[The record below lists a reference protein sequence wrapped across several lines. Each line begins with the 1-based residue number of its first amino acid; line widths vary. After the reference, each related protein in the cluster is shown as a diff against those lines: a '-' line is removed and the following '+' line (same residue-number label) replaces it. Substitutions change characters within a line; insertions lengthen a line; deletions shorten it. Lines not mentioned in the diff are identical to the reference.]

1 MILFDKPECPFC
13 WKVRL
18 AITEL
23 NLDVDIINYLA
34 PGQEVIWRPLTPNTT
49 VPVLVTEEG
58 VLYESD
64 VIMEYL
70 ADLTGTLLPEN
81 RKERNTA
88 RLLHKYSDLKIGAGL
103 REVIFEKR
111 DKPEEQWDWD
121 RINKGRD
128 RFYQAL
134 PFLEVELDNKEYF
147 TSCYS
152 FPEAALTARFAL
164 AEAYGVEIPKEFP
177 GLQAWFSRMKARPSF
192 EQTHPW

>member
-18 AITEL
+18 AIAEL
-23 NLDVDIINYLA
+23 GLDVETINYLE
-34 PGQEVIWRPLTPNTT
+34 PGQEAIWRPLTPNTT
-49 VPVLVTEEG
+49 VPVLVTDEG

-70 ADLTGTLLPEN
+70 ADLSGTLLPEK
-81 RKERNTA
+81 REERNTA
-88 RLLHKYSDLKIGAGL
+88 RLLHKYSDQKIGAGL

-111 DKPEEQWDWD
+111 DHPEENWDMA
-121 RINKGRD
+121 RINQGIE

-134 PFLEVELDNKEYF
+134 PFLENELGDQPFF

-164 AEAYGVEIPKEFP
+164 AEAYGVELPDAFP
-177 GLQAWFSRMKARPSF
+177 RLRKWFKSMKSRPSF
-192 EQTHPW
+192 NQTKPG